1 MMTPT
6 DMPKREFGVLSRDI
20 ILNGKVLERGEDAS
34 LRSLLSM
41 GKPANLREFRRA
53 SEIIRLRSLF
63 GCRGS
68 CVYVS

>member
-41 GKPANLREFRRA
+41 GKGKPATSENFVVRA
-53 SEIIRLRSLF
+53 RSYGF
-63 GCRGS
+63 AVDSDAAAPACM
-68 CVYVS
+68 

>member
-6 DMPKREFGVLSRDI
+6 DMPKREFGVLSRDM

-41 GKPANLREFRRA
+41 GKPATSENFVVRA
-53 SEIIRLRSLF
+53 RSYGF
-63 GCRGS
+63 A
-68 CVYVS
+68 VYSDAAAPACM